1 MQHLKAKS
9 SKIQLL
15 YTLNAFRSIQKH
27 ITLEL
32 REIGTR
38 DRVMGDCVNVKPRDK
53 MGKSSKGAA
62 ADTETDDGN
71 ANPTPMDN
79 VEAAAD

>member
-1 MQHLKAKS
+1 MELK
-9 SKIQLL
+9 
-15 YTLNAFRSIQKH
+15 
-27 ITLEL
+27 
-32 REIGTR
+32 EIGTR

-71 ANPTPMDN
+71 VVASTMDN
-79 VEAAAD
+79 NVDASPD